1 MVKKPMLELLQRL
14 SWTSE
19 EELSQQ
25 VKSEVRYRCSA
36 HGQGRRDKAWSAR
49 AGRAGGGGT
58 LKSIEADATHPGW
71 QAYPEKAILTRV
83 KVGVTMSRCVTEDVF
98 DY

>member
-1 MVKKPMLELLQRL
+1 M
-14 SWTSE
+14 
-19 EELSQQ
+19 
-25 VKSEVRYRCSA
+25 
-36 HGQGRRDKAWSAR
+36 
-49 AGRAGGGGT
+49 

-71 QAYPEKAILTRV
+71 QAYAEKAILTRV